1 MLYSRREGFAN
12 IFVCCVSEGSAM
24 VMENIRMDRFEKKNR
39 PFIQAEIS
47 EEERQL
53 FLGGSK

>member
-1 MLYSRREGFAN
+1 
-12 IFVCCVSEGSAM
+12 M